1 MMTGTALPWHDY
13 SYSTNY
19 GMMSRDE
26 IERESVARSN
36 MHTWFVCRR
45 APEIAQNGSQLR
57 HVLTVRLS
65 VRVGQLGSRWTDF
78 HEILHFR
85 MFKKSVEKI

>member
-1 MMTGTALPWHDY
+1 MMMTGTALPWHDY

-45 APEIAQNGSQLR
+45 APEIAQNGS
-57 HVLTVRLS
+57 
-65 VRVGQLGSRWTDF
+65 
-78 HEILHFR
+78 
-85 MFKKSVEKI
+85 